1 MASGESP
8 VRLKDKAY
16 DELRRLVL
24 SGELPAGS
32 FISERQLVE
41 RFRFSKTPI
50 RVALE
55 RLERDGL
62 VEILPQRGVRV
73 RALTDKEIADHFD
86 LRTALESWVAIR
98 LAGSAEELVWTDVRA
113 ALEAQRAAVASGD
126 IEEYAIA
133 DADFHDALAVLA
145 GNDQVVRVMR
155 DQRQRL
161 FRIILRILGGDSER
175 PAASLAEHLTIV
187 ETLERRDAD
196 AATARVREHLEW
208 GRRFLLLPT
217 RVA

>member
-1 MASGESP
+1 MAPETSP
-8 VRLKDKAY
+8 IRLKDKAY
-16 DELRRLVL
+16 DDLLRLVL

-32 FISERQLVE
+32 SISERQLVA

-86 LRTALESWVAIR
+86 LRTALESWVATR
-98 LAGSAEELVWTDVRA
+98 VAESEDELVWTDVRA
-113 ALEAQRAAVASGD
+113 ALDAQRAAVAGQD
-126 IEEYAIA
+126 VERYAIA
-133 DADFHDALAVLA
+133 DADFHDAVAVLA

-161 FRIILRILGGDSER
+161 FRIILRILTSDAGR
-175 PAASLAEHLTIV
+175 LQASFAEHLAIV
-187 ETLERRDAD
+187 EALERGDAA
-196 AATARVREHLEW
+196 AATARVHEHLAW
-208 GRRFLLLPT
+208 GRRFLLS
-217 RVA
+217 RAGAA